1 MVPHIYTNTLSW
13 SLLLQLVMQYLFQR
27 PLSVFLPFLAAHVS
41 TVLADV
47 TWDSPTIGDVYIPGD
62 TLQAVW

>member
-1 MVPHIYTNTLSW
+1 
-13 SLLLQLVMQYLFQR
+13 MQYLFQHL
-27 PLSVFLPFLAAHVS
+27 LSVFLSILVAQVS

-47 TWDSPTIGDVYIPGD
+47 TWDSPSAGDVYIPGD